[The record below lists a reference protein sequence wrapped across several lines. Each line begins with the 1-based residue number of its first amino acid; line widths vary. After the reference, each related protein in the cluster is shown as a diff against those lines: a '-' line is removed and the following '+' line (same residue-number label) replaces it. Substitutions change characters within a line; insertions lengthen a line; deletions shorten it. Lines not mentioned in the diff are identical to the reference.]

1 MALTQTWPLEK
12 RPMTDTLA
20 MPRHPTHTLVSWPA
34 ILIGAIVAAAVGA
47 MLNLLGVALGA
58 ASFNPYDFDG
68 GDASGFTAAAG
79 MWMAVANALAL
90 FVGAAVASRA
100 AKYPD
105 HHKGALH
112 GVGVWA
118 LAFLLALLIASASAA
133 GGAAAVAGGE
143 AADPTT
149 DPTIIVDEVSGAQSR
164 VVEGD
169 LGPARVPTRP
179 AAEETAD
186 VTAQLALWG
195 FLTMLIGAAAAI
207 FGGMYGTRNH
217 KWLAK
222 AGLED
227 GGVGLAHEHIRTEP
241 ASTEPHR
248 VYPTPR
254 A

>member
-1 MALTQTWPLEK
+1 
-12 RPMTDTLA
+12 MTDTLA
-20 MPRHPTHTLVSWPA
+20 MPRHPTHTLISWPA
-34 ILIGAIVAAAVGA
+34 ILIGAVVAATVGA

-68 GDASGFTAAAG
+68 GDASEFTAAAG

-90 FVGAAVASRA
+90 FVGAAIASRA

-112 GVGVWA
+112 GLGVWA

-133 GGAAAVAGGE
+133 GGAAAVAGGQ
-143 AADPTT
+143 AAEPTT
-149 DPTIIVDEVSGAQSR
+149 DPTIIVDEVSGTQSR

-169 LGPARVPTRP
+169 LGLTPVPSRP
-179 AAEETAD
+179 AEEETAD
-186 VTAQLALWG
+186 VTAQVALWG

-207 FGGMYGTRNH
+207 FGGMYGARNH
-217 KWLAK
+217 RWMAR
-222 AGLED
+222 AGLEED
-227 GGVGLAHEHIRTEP
+227 SVGLGHDHRVEP
-241 ASTEPHR
+241 APIEPHR

-254 A
+254 T